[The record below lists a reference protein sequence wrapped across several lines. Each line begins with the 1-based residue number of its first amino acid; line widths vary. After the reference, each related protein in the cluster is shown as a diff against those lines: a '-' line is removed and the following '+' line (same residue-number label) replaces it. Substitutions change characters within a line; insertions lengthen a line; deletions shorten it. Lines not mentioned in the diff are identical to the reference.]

1 MKKQKQK
8 QNNHKSSI
16 FLAAL
21 IISIAFVGYQQTE
34 QNRWEEYLYES
45 QILIQEVIPIIEPE
59 PETENTIVD
68 FKVNTSPTTTNTEI
82 VRSVVTTFEVN
93 GLEGL
98 SAGLR
103 SVVSTVDS
111 SVLAIMNN
119 ELNAWGSAVV
129 YQKHETSPYTYY
141 AITNYHVVENL
152 TGTGSVSKVNVYFD
166 EFTFIEANVL
176 GYDARTDIAVI
187 SFTTNKNLFVP
198 AIGDVNNLER
208 GEIVIAM
215 GSPLSSHYFNTAT
228 MGIVG
233 GSARY
238 IINSAESLNVRVI
251 QHDAAINPGNS
262 GGPLFNL
269 KNQLIGINFAKKSRS
284 SFSSASLEGMGFAIS
299 IDVAAQVAN
308 QIIEF
313 GNVRRATLGL
323 IVGDVRANIDIHLSS
338 GVYVSEVVLGGV
350 SYGYLQPN
358 DVIISINETSVSSP
372 AQLSSYLL
380 FKQPGEVVTITF
392 IRNDITQNITISLGG
407 S

>member
-1 MKKQKQK
+1 MKRKKQKS
-8 QNNHKSSI
+8 HKLTVFFSVLFVLLSVGQYH
-16 FLAAL
+16 L
-21 IISIAFVGYQQTE
+21 IE
-34 QNRWEEYLYES
+34 QSRWERYIYED
-45 QILIQEVIPIIEPE
+45 QIIIQEVTPVAEIKNIPIEP
-59 PETENTIVD
+59 IASV
-68 FKVNTSPTTTNTEI
+68 VNTQFIQPTI
-82 VRSVVTTFEVN
+82 KTFEVN

-103 SVVSTVDS
+103 NVVSTVDS
-111 SVLAIMNN
+111 SVLGIRNKD
-119 ELNAWGSAVV
+119 LGAWGSAVI
-129 YQKHETSPYTYY
+129 YKRSPQSQDNSYLYY
-141 AITNYHVVENL
+141 AITNFHVVENSFE
-152 TGTGSVSKVNVYFD
+152 TGIVETVEVYFD

-176 GYDARTDIAVI
+176 GYDSRTDIAVI

-198 AIGDVNNLER
+198 AIGDVNGLER

-233 GSARY
+233 GNVRY
-238 IINSAESLNVRVI
+238 ITNSIESLNVRVI

-269 KNQLIGINFAKKSRS
+269 KNELIGINFAKKSRS
-284 SFSSASLEGMGFAIS
+284 SFGEASLEGMGFAIS

-308 QIIEF
+308 QIIDF
-313 GNVRRATLGL
+313 GFVRRATLGI
-323 IVGDVRANIDIHLSS
+323 IVGDVRGNTDINLSS
-338 GVYVSEVVLGGV
+338 GVYVSEVVLGGA

-358 DVIISINETSVSSP
+358 DVIISINETSVATP

-380 FKQPGEVVTITF
+380 FKKPGDTVTIT
-392 IRNDITQNITISLGG
+392 ILRNGITQNINISLGG